1 MKEFDIIAIGELN
14 ADIILNDIDGM
25 LVVGKE
31 IFAGDMMVT
40 LGSSTAIFAAN
51 AVALGMK
58 VGIVGMIGKDI
69 LGDLVRKELK
79 AKGVDVSMLI
89 EHPSMPTGATIVMS
103 YGEDRANVTYQGA
116 MDAMTLDDIDPAIFK
131 KAKHIHISSIFMQS
145 GIKKDLKKIYEMAR
159 ENGATTSLDTQW
171 DPVEKW
177 DFDYKELLP
186 LISIFLPN
194 ETELRNLT
202 ATDNVEDA
210 IKCIQPYINTCVIKQ
225 GSRGSLLLDKSGI
238 ENQVPA
244 YLNKNVVDSIGAG
257 DSFNSGFIS
266 RYINKST
273 LEACQDFGNLAGALN
288 TTSAGGTLAFE
299 NKERLKMVAKDVFN
313 KDISWL

>member
-299 NKERLKMVAKDVFN
+299 NC
-313 KDISWL
+313 